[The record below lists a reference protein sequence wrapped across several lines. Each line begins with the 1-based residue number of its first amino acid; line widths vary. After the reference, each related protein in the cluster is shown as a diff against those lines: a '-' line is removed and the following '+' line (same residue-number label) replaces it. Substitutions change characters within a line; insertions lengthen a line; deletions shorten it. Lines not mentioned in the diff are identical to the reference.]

1 MVSKISSR
9 IDTSHHSPLATSC
22 QKIGIWE
29 WDLGSDS
36 VYFSSDWI
44 KLRSENVKDIS
55 RTPCQFTQFVHPDD
69 RARREGLLDRLRAG
83 QLEKM
88 ECEHRVKKND
98 GTWGVV
104 VERTHAI
111 CSDVGQPIRLVG
123 CEFEVFPD
131 NQKQL
136 TTDEELKK
144 LKAINKRLHKLLE
157 ASSIG
162 IWEWFFEDERLGW
175 DEKMHEIYGVDRDDF
190 RGIYNDWFDRLHP
203 DDVQRIVDEDQ
214 CRDKTSRQ
222 LAQEFRITRPDGIVR
237 HIHSNAYTEF
247 DDNGKPVRTIGVN
260 IDITERREAEFALL
274 ESQSQLQRIADHL
287 PGMVFRCY
295 LDSDGFIGWKY
306 ISSQSRKL
314 FGIESSDLM
323 TDKELLGQLMEPTD
337 QARIT
342 ERIHESAKEL
352 SLFVE
357 EFRTQAPDQSTRWF
371 QVNSQPQKAENGDVV
386 WDGVILEITDQ
397 KNAELELQEA
407 KEQLECIT
415 ENVPGTIF
423 RWLTPKSGSTIPTF
437 VSSRSL
443 EMFGVEPADAIADP
457 SKIWN
462 WIHPDDVEML
472 RGVLGSYSQKL
483 EPIVTEYRVMPPN
496 EDMRWYHGFGHPKKQ
511 ENGDVTLD
519 GVVLDVTDRK
529 QAELANDVLA
539 KATKTKD
546 EFLANMSHELRTPLT
561 SIMAMIDGLQQG
573 MFGDATPQQLEC
585 FKIVEQSS
593 EHLLDLINE
602 VLDLAKIESGQSE
615 LDLTAIQISKLCE
628 SCLNLVA
635 PHAKQK
641 QIELSMETSLDLPE
655 LIADEK
661 RIRQVLINLL
671 GNAVKFTPEGGK
683 VKLKVEDV
691 PIGTSDAA
699 MEALR
704 FSVLD
709 TGIGINSDQLEA
721 MFDPFVQV
729 DSSLTRQHEGTGL
742 GLSLVKKLTELH
754 GGKVGV
760 TSEPNRGSCFTV
772 DLPLDTEDSTK
783 EQTNQAGIA
792 NAVAPTEVAES
803 PNAVSH
809 AAANPCVDDGD
820 DFPMILVAEDNDL
833 VAQSVIP
840 TLEYFN
846 FRVLRAANGK
856 LAVEMALEH
865 SPDLILMDIQ
875 MPVMDGFEAARQIR
889 AISEFSQLP
898 IIAVSGF
905 ARSEDSKRSIESG
918 MDLFLVKPVRIKEL
932 VSSINSLLKER
943 LEVRRL

>member
-1 MVSKISSR
+1 MVLKISSR
-9 IDTSHHSPLATSC
+9 NDTGHHHPLATSF

-29 WDLGSDS
+29 WDLISDS
-36 VYFSSDWI
+36 VYFSSEWI
-44 KLRSENVKDIS
+44 KLRCENEEDIS
-55 RTPCQFTQFVHPDD
+55 PTPCQFMQFVHPDD
-69 RARREGLLDRLRAG
+69 RVRREGLLDRLRAG
-83 QLEKM
+83 QLEQM

-98 GTWGVV
+98 GSWGVV

-111 CSDVGQPIRLVG
+111 CNNIGQPVRLVG
-123 CEFEVFPD
+123 CEFEVCPGD
-131 NQKQL
+131 QKQL
-136 TTDEELKK
+136 STDQELRK
-144 LKAINKRLHKLLE
+144 LRAINDRLHKVLE
-157 ASSIG
+157 TSSIG

-190 RGIYNDWFDRLHP
+190 RGVYNDWLERVHP
-203 DDVQRIVDEDQ
+203 DDVQHIEAEDQ
-214 CRDKTSRQ
+214 CRDETSQ
-222 LAQEFRITRPDGIVR
+222 QIAQEFRIVRPDGKVR
-237 HIHSNAYTEF
+237 HIHSNAYTEL
-247 DDNGKPVRTIGVN
+247 DDNGKPVRAIGVN
-260 IDITERREAEFALL
+260 IDITQRREAEFALL
-274 ESQSQLQRIADHL
+274 ESRSQLQRIADDL
-287 PGMVFRCY
+287 PGMVYRCY
-295 LDSDGFIGWKY
+295 LDSDGLIGWKY
-306 ISSQSRKL
+306 ISSQSRVL
-314 FGIESSDLM
+314 FGIDPSDLM
-323 TDKELLGQLMEPTD
+323 ADKEMLGQLMDPTD
-337 QARIT
+337 MARIL
-342 ERIHESAKEL
+342 ERIHESAKGL
-352 SLFVE
+352 SLFVD
-357 EFRTQAPDQSTRWF
+357 EFRTQTPDQGTRWF
-371 QVNSQPQKAENGDVV
+371 QINSQTQKAENGDVV

-407 KEQLECIT
+407 KQQLECIT
-415 ENVPGTIF
+415 ENLPGAIF
-423 RWLTPKSGSTIPTF
+423 RWLTPKSGSAIPTF

-443 EMFGVEPADAIADP
+443 EMSGVEPADAIADP

-472 RGVLGSYSQKL
+472 RDALDSYPQKL
-483 EPIVTEYRVMPPN
+483 EPIVLEFRVKPPN
-496 EDMRWYHGFGHPKKQ
+496 GEIRWYHGFGHPKKH

-519 GVVLDVTDRK
+519 GVVLDITDRK
-529 QAELANDVLA
+529 NAELANDVLA

-641 QIELSMETSLDLPE
+641 QIELSMETSQDLPI
-655 LIADEK
+655 LTADEK

-671 GNAVKFTPEGGK
+671 SNAVKFTPEGGK
-683 VKLKVEDV
+683 VKLKVEAL
-691 PIGTSDAA
+691 PTHTSDAA
-699 MEALR
+699 MESLR

-709 TGIGINSDQLEA
+709 TGIGINPDQLEA

-729 DSSLTRQHEGTGL
+729 DSSLTRQHGGTGL

-760 TSEPNRGSCFTV
+760 TSEPNCGSCFTV
-772 DLPLDTEDSTK
+772 DLPLATAGSAK
-783 EQTNQAGIA
+783 EQKNQTGIT
-792 NAVAPTEVAES
+792 NAVETTEVAENS
-803 PNAVSH
+803 NVVSH
-809 AAANPCVDDGD
+809 ATANPSVDDSD
-820 DFPMILVAEDNDL
+820 DFPLILVAEDNDL

-875 MPVMDGFEAARQIR
+875 MPVMDGFEATRQIR

-905 ARSEDSKRSIESG
+905 ARSEDSRRSIESG
-918 MDLFLVKPVRIKEL
+918 MDLFLAKPVRIKDL
-932 VSSINSLLKER
+932 VKSINSLLKER